1 MLTKII
7 FKIFPHIS
15 LNIKKIKIFN
25 PSCHE
30 RVIYMH
36 PGRKSSCTLIHLWTT
51 SHCILFKRML
61 TAICSSTGTNVSKS
75 CLTFKP
81 LNQVSLNPQISFVI
95 SNLFIMRLVASFIQA
110 FQNTLLQSSPFSNYS
125 SHQLICIFTYMQLS
139 IQEAHLQIQ
148 KHLVAVLFLNFIF
161 TNLVSPPIISF
172 YIFLHPQNS
181 QDSSEKHKNCI

>member
-7 FKIFPHIS
+7 FKFFPHIS

-95 SNLFIMRLVASFIQA
+95 SNLFIMRLVAFFIQA
-110 FQNTLLQSSPFSNYS
+110 FQNTLLQSSPLSNHLPTSLSAYLLTCNYLFRKHTYKFRNILLLFCFSIS
-125 SHQLICIFTYMQLS
+125 SSLI
-139 IQEAHLQIQ
+139 
-148 KHLVAVLFLNFIF
+148 
-161 TNLVSPPIISF
+161 
-172 YIFLHPQNS
+172 
-181 QDSSEKHKNCI
+181 